1 MLRELLEVI
10 DLGFKAPKPGKSID
24 APLKIIEGRSEIPWS
39 S

>member
-10 DLGFKAPKPGKSID
+10 DLEFKTSKPGKSTD
-24 APLKIIEGRSEIPWS
+24 ASLKIIEGRSEIPWS